1 MNKSQWQ
8 AKLKAFSQEL
18 YRSQL
23 LPPRDTLAPEAEWQ
37 CRIIGGDL
45 IGWQQYALPHIM
57 NERNALRIGNFDPH
71 PVQVFTST
79 IPGLV
84 AACEILN
91 HIGESA
97 PDIIYLPHDSFMTW
111 CREHSLSR
119 SAYIHQWSYFQPP
132 SDDALAKASEKY
144 ETIPPQE
151 FRLHTSGDLWGE
163 NCGTEQSHL
172 WRWNGQEMELIE
184 EAFMQ
189 IMF

>member
-8 AKLKAFSQEL
+8 AELKSFSQEL
-18 YRSQL
+18 YRSQP
-23 LPPRDTLAPEAEWQ
+23 LPPRESLTPEEEWQ

-45 IGWQQYALPHIM
+45 IGWHQYALPHIM
-57 NERNALRIGNFDPH
+57 NERNALRICNFDPQ

-84 AACEILN
+84 AAHVILTDL
-91 HIGESA
+91 GEQA
-97 PDIIYLPHDSFMTW
+97 PDIIYLPHDTFTAW
-111 CREHSLSR
+111 CQEHSLSR
-119 SAYIHQWSYFQPP
+119 TAYIHQWSYFEPLYNE
-132 SDDALAKASEKY
+132 SLVEASQKY
-144 ETIPPQE
+144 ETIPPQD

-172 WRWNGQEMELIE
+172 WRWNGQEMELVQ
-184 EAFMQ
+184 EAFVQ